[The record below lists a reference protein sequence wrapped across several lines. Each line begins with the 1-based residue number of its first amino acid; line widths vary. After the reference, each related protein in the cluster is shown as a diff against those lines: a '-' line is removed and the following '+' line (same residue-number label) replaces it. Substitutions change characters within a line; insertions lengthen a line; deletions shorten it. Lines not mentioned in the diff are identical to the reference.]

1 MVYLTMELIS
11 IKWCLAV
18 VQESYF
24 LPGNFEEPE
33 LFDIEITIIS
43 YVLDNLLENP
53 MGDNE

>member
-1 MVYLTMELIS
+1 MELIS